1 MTGGSVAGTDEWM
14 TIAQA
19 ADADDIR
26 ERILTGYKDG
36 KPFTPYIPTVA
47 LPRHIKTVLDF
58 GCGLGR
64 NFPYLSSVAQT
75 VTGFDLPPMIER
87 CRAVTPVAIELTS
100 DWPSLASRRFDLVFA
115 SLVLQHIEPNA
126 CAAFLQDFAR
136 MSDTIYVIT
145 RADSDFDTNVI
156 DDIAALDLFDAPTW
170 IEVEHDDATD
180 QLRVVGRVSEEQA
193 RTRRSGHYEAMLRVR
208 RKEVGGRR

>member
-1 MTGGSVAGTDEWM
+1 VAGTNEWM

-36 KPFTPYIPTVA
+36 KPFTPYVPTVA

-64 NFPYLSSVAQT
+64 NFPYLSSIAHA

-100 DWPSLASRRFDLVFA
+100 DWSSLASRRFDLVFA

-126 CAAFLQDFAR
+126 GAAFLQDFAG
-136 MSDTIYVIT
+136 MSDAIYVIT
-145 RADSDFDTNVI
+145 RADSDFGTNVL

-170 IEVEHDDATD
+170 IEVEHDETTH
-180 QLRVVGRVSEEQA
+180 QLRVIGTASMDEVRA
-193 RTRRSGHYEAMLRVR
+193 RRSGHYEAMLRVG
-208 RKEVGGRR
+208 RKEEGGKR